1 MRYLISTICIA
12 LLLWGCDNHTAAP
25 AKPIV
30 VRKKIVAPKNHT
42 AKVSTKKTVRTAKTK
57 PDAKQRQPK
66 AVVAKVDKTQAKA
79 KKQLAGK
86 EDADSRQPVASKV
99 ASKPV
104 GKKQPDSVVAKV
116 DKTQAKA
123 KEQPASKEDA
133 DSRHLVASKVASKP
147 VGKKQPDDSVTPKK
161 PAINPKP
168 EITLIG
174 QAAKPGSA
182 KTVAGKKPGVA
193 KTVAGKKP
201 EAPKP
206 VMASYNLRPD
216 GTPPIYDATGK
227 IDPFAPLFQEKRV
240 TPRKSKKKIKRIP
253 RTPLE
258 RIDLSQLKLVAI
270 IVASSGNRALV
281 EESNG
286 KGYVIKAGT
295 YIGTNGG
302 KIVNIK
308 KEAVFVEEQFED
320 VFGEIQTRKRELKLP
335 KPSGEF

>member
-12 LLLWGCDNHTAAP
+12 LLLWGCDNQTAAP
-25 AKPIV
+25 AKSIV
-30 VRKKIVAPKNHT
+30 VRKKIVAPKNRT
-42 AKVSTKKTVRTAKTK
+42 AKVNSKKTVRTAKVNPKKTVRTAKTK
-57 PDAKQRQPK
+57 PEARQRQPE
-66 AVVAKVDKTQAKA
+66 AVVAKVDQTQVKA
-79 KKQLAGK
+79 KKQPAGK
-86 EDADSRQPVASKV
+86 EDADSRQ
-99 ASKPV
+99 
-104 GKKQPDSVVAKV
+104 
-116 DKTQAKA
+116 
-123 KEQPASKEDA
+123 
-133 DSRHLVASKVASKP
+133 LVASKVVSKP
-147 VGKKQPDDSVTPKK
+147 VEKKQPELVKQKK
-161 PAINPKP
+161 PAISPKP
-168 EITLIG
+168 EITMIKPAVKPG
-174 QAAKPGSA
+174 DAKTVARKKPGSA
-182 KTVAGKKPGVA
+182 KTVAGKKPGSA
-193 KTVAGKKP
+193 KTVAGKKQKPGGAKTVTKKKP

-206 VMASYNLRPD
+206 VMASYNPRSD
-216 GTPPIYDATGK
+216 GSPAMYDATGK
-227 IDPFAPLFQEKRV
+227 IDPFAPLFQEKRGS
-240 TPRKSKKKIKRIP
+240 PRKSKKKIKRIP